1 MKITVSIIA
10 LWLCVPAL
18 GQTSLADYRAA
29 VADYSWQLKIAA
41 SKSDAAAET
50 AGQARTGYLPRLAM
64 DGSFTATVRHFDGVE
79 RWTFSL
85 LPQLVQTVYGGGA
98 VRAAARQA
106 ELGYGIALC
115 DEEFSRLDVRYAAD
129 YAYWNLSAVELYA
142 ASMRQYVVIIRSLKE
157 VVDRRFSEGYIAKGD
172 VLMIDARLS
181 EAEYSLVSAEQSYEV
196 ALHNFNILRGTD
208 AALGVQLA
216 QDIRDSL
223 PMPGR
228 VVAAE
233 ALERDRS
240 LSMSPMLMRDMD
252 KAVARIQRAISQ
264 GETIAVFG
272 DYDVD
277 GITSTVLLMD
287 YLKSCGVRCLRHIPR
302 RIEEGYGLSKEAI
315 QGLRDQGA
323 TLMITVDC
331 GITGNEEVDF
341 AASIGLDVVITDH
354 HECKEELPR
363 ALAVVDPH
371 RSDCP
376 YPFKCLA
383 GVGVALKLV
392 LALGGPARRD
402 ELLER
407 YADLAAIG
415 TVADV
420 MSLTGENRTI
430 VRLGLE
436 ALRRTGRPG
445 LRALLHEAGLD
456 ERPLTATAIGYTLA
470 PRINASGRM
479 GCASLAGELL
489 LTDDPA
495 RGEELSRALCDLNR
509 ERQAIEAEIYTECQA
524 MAEALPQPQRHALVL
539 AGEQWHQGV
548 VGIVA
553 SRLAEKYSCPAFMI
567 CLQDGKGKGSC
578 RSFAGFNLFAALER
592 CAPLL
597 EGFGGHALAAGF
609 TIREENI
616 PAFAAA
622 MNDYVCACTGGEE
635 MVSALDIDGELDD
648 VGLLTLEGV
657 EGLELLEPYGA
668 GNPKPVF
675 SLSGC
680 LVSAVNEV
688 GGGRH
693 LKLKLTASGRSFDAI
708 FFSATAEEAGVGPGD
723 RVDVAFTP
731 QINEYRG
738 WRSVQLQLC
747 DLRPALTRA
756 QAERALYEKFRR
768 GEPLT
773 RQEAEALLPS
783 REEFVTLWR
792 YLKGHAGQ
800 APLEATAHRL
810 ARSIARSAGRR
821 ETVMRTL
828 VCLEVFDERGL
839 IRLEHTTD
847 HLHIALRS
855 VDGKVNLDDS
865 CIMRKLRHIL
875 SNG

>member
-1 MKITVSIIA
+1 MKYKQ
-10 LWLCVPAL
+10 WN
-18 GQTSLADYRAA
+18 RAA
-29 VADYSWQLKIAA
+29 SAP
-41 SKSDAAAET
+41 
-50 AGQARTGYLPRLAM
+50 QARAAMEAAGVPPLAALTLCARGLDTPEKARAFLDAGRGQLLDPFLMKDM
-64 DGSFTATVRHFDGVE
+64 D
-79 RWTFSL
+79 
-85 LPQLVQTVYGGGA
+85 
-98 VRAAARQA
+98 RAAARVRR
-106 ELGYGIALC
+106 AL
-115 DEEFSRLDVRYAAD
+115 AA
-129 YAYWNLSAVELYA
+129 
-142 ASMRQYVVIIRSLKE
+142 
-157 VVDRRFSEGYIAKGD
+157 
-172 VLMIDARLS
+172 
-181 EAEYSLVSAEQSYEV
+181 
-196 ALHNFNILRGTD
+196 
-208 AALGVQLA
+208 
-216 QDIRDSL
+216 
-223 PMPGR
+223 
-228 VVAAE
+228 
-233 ALERDRS
+233 
-240 LSMSPMLMRDMD
+240 
-252 KAVARIQRAISQ
+252 
-264 GETIAVFG
+264 GEHIAVYG

-277 GITSTVLLMD
+277 GITSTCLLTD
-287 YLKSCGVRCLRHIPR
+287 FLRREGGTVIPYIPDR
-302 RIEEGYGLSKEAI
+302 MEEGYGLNREAVAALRG
-315 QGLRDQGA
+315 QGVGL
-323 TLMITVDC
+323 IVTVDC
-331 GITGNEEVDF
+331 GITAVEEAAC
-341 AASIGLDVVITDH
+341 AASLGVELVITDH
-354 HECKEELPR
+354 HESKAALP
-363 ALAVVDPH
+363 AAAAVVDP
-371 RSDCP
+371 RRADCP